1 MQLRN
6 SNASAILS
14 MVIAITPLRVL
25 ELRAAHDNL
34 VQLHAGLAGDVAGD
48 DVDARAEAED
58 EARVGAF
65 QDQEA
70 TSEEDLARGG
80 DGDGGVCCGHGCDEI
95 VSDG

>member
-6 SNASAILS
+6 FNASAVLRV
-14 MVIAITPLRVL
+14 VIAIAPLRVL

-58 EARVGAF
+58 EARVGAL

-70 TSEEDLARGG
+70 AGEEDLAGGG
-80 DGDGGVCCGHGCDEI
+80 DGDGSVCCGHGWNEMI
-95 VSDG
+95 SYG

>member
-6 SNASAILS
+6 FNAPAVLRV
-14 MVIAITPLRVL
+14 VIAITPLRVL

-34 VQLHAGLAGDVAGD
+34 VQLHTGLAGDVAGD

-70 TSEEDLARGG
+70 AGEEDLAGGG
-80 DGDGGVCCGHGCDEI
+80 DGDGGVCCGHGCDEM
-95 VSDG
+95 VSYG